1 MFYNESRITKAALM
15 KINNKSLSIE
25 DKNLKERYQKLINL
39 QKKEK
44 IDDCFLVKYM
54 KKCGIKTPNN
64 VLDEE
69 IKTFMKT
76 KKLRKIDLNKI
87 KLKIDNAL
95 KNQNKTEFTKVIKS
109 SPNIFLNNNNKKILT
124 ELKPGSSKD
133 LIPKKNILSP
143 LHLNN
148 SNNIKDN
155 QTNLSLDNLN
165 PNKNLNQCKEEEK
178 NDNKISP
185 ENNIKTA
192 NSIQIKKKIYLNPED
207 ELADLEKELGLE
219 QASEIRKKKFEKFY
233 KYFSEGNEWDAIY
246 KYNNEM
252 YKKQLEEE
260 KRKKFEN
267 KILLRIELDKQ
278 IKEKAMREKKAY
290 LENEKYKEL
299 FNENNKKMIK
309 LEEERDEEKTKKLN
323 LEKKA
328 QEQQIKT
335 KNIMKRLELLREK
348 KFEKDVI
355 NNLKTELDKEKKL
368 YEEKKL
374 KNFLEMKKMM
384 EENENKIR
392 KKEEDKIKEKEKQKI
407 YSQDLEK
414 TEIKKENERKKI
426 LNKIKS
432 VGDYQSNEKIQ
443 KILEKMQ
450 QDLDEEDQKLNNFI
464 KNRKKLEDMKMEEEK
479 KKKLEIRK
487 ELRFYLDN
495 QIQEK
500 KREKEF
506 EKMLYREQGRIWNMD
521 SEKYR
526 KEQKSIE
533 ERIKLMQKRNGEI
546 LRKQIENNNKRKK
559 KKNGMNITEFSL
571 NKKEINKII
580 DSMDK
585 EK

>member
-1 MFYNESRITKAALM
+1 MFYNERRITKAALM
-15 KINNKSLSIE
+15 KINNESLSIE
-25 DKNLKERYQKLINL
+25 DKKLKERYQKLINL

-368 YEEKKL
+368 NEEKKL

-392 KKEEDKIKEKEKQKI
+392 KKEEDKIKEKQKQKI

-487 ELRFYLDN
+487 ELKFYLDN

-546 LRKQIENNNKRKK
+546 LRKQIENNDKRKK
-559 KKNGMNITEFSL
+559 KKNGMNITEISL

>member
-1 MFYNESRITKAALM
+1 MFYNERRITKAALM
-15 KINNKSLSIE
+15 KINNESLSIE
-25 DKNLKERYQKLINL
+25 DKKLKERYQKLINL

-368 YEEKKL
+368 NEEKKL

-546 LRKQIENNNKRKK
+546 LRKQIENNDKRKK
-559 KKNGMNITEFSL
+559 KKNGMNITEISL